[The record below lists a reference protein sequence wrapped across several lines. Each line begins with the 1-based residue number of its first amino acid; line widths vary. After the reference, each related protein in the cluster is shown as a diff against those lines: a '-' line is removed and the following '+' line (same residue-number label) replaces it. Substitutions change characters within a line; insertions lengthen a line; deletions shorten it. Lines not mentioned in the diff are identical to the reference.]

1 MKRII
6 LAALLLGL
14 LGSVSFAQRDRGAM
28 GGNRGALQGRVGP
41 DAFQLNSRQMPA
53 PPKARHT
60 HGPSGARSR
69 TNGQGATGG
78 YEAPVAFEPDTRE
91 MPRPTVHSETNQP
104 SGTVENPAV
113 QQ

>member
-14 LGSVSFAQRDRGAM
+14 LGSVSFAQHGRGAM

-53 PPKARHT
+53 PPNAGHA
-60 HGPSGARSR
+60 HGPSAAKSR

-78 YEAPVAFEPDTRE
+78 YEAPDAFESDTRE
-91 MPRPTVHSETNQP
+91 MPRPIVHSKTNEP
-104 SGTVENPAV
+104 SGTVENPPS
-113 QQ
+113 QR